1 MTIIYKLNL
10 RIENNF
16 RVKNSTL
23 KLKFCLWVKKFNF
36 IVKYWILSQNVSFRI
51 EYWILSQKCI
61 SSQKLEKS
69 FFPLKV
75 YCGSKKISTSNIYCN
90 EKKFFAKIY
99 FDSKQF
105 FFIGI
110 IVWLKKQYSSSKN
123 NCNERKYFLAKI
135 YFDSKKNF
143 FLESI
148 FWLVRQFFIKFLLEN
163 PILCFFLSFLWYI
176 FSSSKFAF

>member
-1 MTIIYKLNL
+1 MDFESKMHFESKTGKIIFSIKSLLWLKKNFNLKYLLQREKVFCEDLFRFETI
-10 RIENNF
+10 
-16 RVKNSTL
+16 
-23 KLKFCLWVKKFNF
+23 
-36 IVKYWILSQNVSFRI
+36 
-51 EYWILSQKCI
+51 
-61 SSQKLEKS
+61 
-69 FFPLKV
+69 
-75 YCGSKKISTSNIYCN
+75 
-90 EKKFFAKIY
+90 
-99 FDSKQF
+99 